1 MDGIGFLKVLVAAY
15 KAPYHLSYLTMPDRS
30 AHPYTLLNENKH
42 LAMYGRARINK
53 FFPFRYTRKTST
65 CHTANI
71 FIIRA
76 GSWLLRFTRKSNC
89 FLNRTLHREQM
100 KWWKV
105 LPKKIPT
112 ESDRIKNY
120 IGKCMAIENNKI
132 HLRFHGECAG
142 IWRNCAFQAVLLKMQ
157 ISIRWLLDRVWR
169 KICLQ
174 FDRDKKDNEK

>member
-1 MDGIGFLKVLVAAY
+1 
-15 KAPYHLSYLTMPDRS
+15 MPDRS

-42 LAMYGRARINK
+42 LAMCGRARRNK

-76 GSWLLRFTRKSNC
+76 GSWLLRFTRKSD
-89 FLNRTLHREQM
+89 FLLVRTRHYTGN
-100 KWWKV
+100 KWNDEKV

-142 IWRNCAFQAVLLKMQ
+142 IWRNCALQAVLLKMP
-157 ISIRWLLDRVWR
+157 IAIEWLLDRVWR
-169 KICLQ
+169 KICLH
-174 FDRDKKDNEK
+174 FDRNKAYRWHFCVQTQKNEFFKL

>member
-1 MDGIGFLKVLVAAY
+1 
-15 KAPYHLSYLTMPDRS
+15 MPDRS

-42 LAMYGRARINK
+42 LAMCGRARRNK

-100 KWWKV
+100 KWWKSPSQEDSYRKWQKCV
-105 LPKKIPT
+105 
-112 ESDRIKNY
+112 KNY
-120 IGKCMAIENNKI
+120 TGKCMAIENNKI

-142 IWRNCAFQAVLLKMQ
+142 IWRNCALQAVLLKMP
-157 ISIRWLLDRVWR
+157 ITIRWLLDRVWR
-169 KICLQ
+169 KICLH
-174 FDRDKKDNEK
+174 FDRNKL